1 MVTYDVIIIGTGP
14 AGLTAALYACRRSLK
29 TLVIGQVMG
38 GQAVLPACVEN
49 YPGFGKTDGLTLVK
63 EWQNQ
68 ARSAGAEI
76 KAGLVKEIEREDGGF
91 EVELADGT
99 KYKAKA
105 VILATGR
112 TPRKLNVPGE
122 TDFVGKGVAY
132 CATCDAPLFAGKDVA
147 VIGGGNAAVDAVIL
161 LAGVAKKVYL
171 IHHNDKFRAE
181 AALLHKLSALNNLEQ
196 ILHAEVK
203 EIIGSSFVEQI
214 KISQISDKTE
224 RVLDV
229 QGIFIEIGGDANTDF
244 VKDLVQLSDKKEI
257 VINEHN
263 QTSVSGIFAAGDAT
277 TVPFK
282 QMIVAASEGA
292 KAALSAYNYVQGTSD
307 VPEGTSDVPGLG
319 GMPDVFGNVK
329 RSFGKSADK

>member
-14 AGLTAALYACRRSLK
+14 AGLTAALYTCRRSLK

-38 GQAVLPACVEN
+38 GQAMLPACVEN
-49 YPGFGKTDGLTLVK
+49 YPGFGKTDGVTLVK
-63 EWQNQ
+63 GWQDQ
-68 ARSAGAEI
+68 TIAAGAEI
-76 KAGLVKEIEREDGGF
+76 KARLVKEIEKEKDGF

-105 VILATGR
+105 IILATGL
-112 TPRKLNVPGE
+112 TPRKLNAPGE
-122 TDFVGKGVAY
+122 ADFIGKGVAY

-147 VIGGGNAAVDAVIL
+147 VIGGGNAAVDAAIL

-203 EIIGSSFVEQI
+203 EIIGSNFVEQI
-214 KISQISDKTE
+214 KISQILDKIE
-224 RVLDV
+224 RILNV
-229 QGIFIEIGGDANTDF
+229 QGVFIEIGGDANTDF

-263 QTSVSGIFAAGDAT
+263 QTSIPGIFAAGDAT

-282 QMIVAASEGA
+282 QMIVAAGEGA
-292 KAALSAYNYVQGTSD
+292 KAALSAYNYIQ
-307 VPEGTSDVPGLG
+307 GLG
-319 GMPDVFGNVK
+319 NVE
-329 RSFGKSADK
+329 RSCGETVAN